1 MPSLSSARFLRPKLT
16 EGKFKKKEE
25 ATLGPRVAGGW
36 AQPHGLLADSMA
48 GMGWDMAIRQMR
60 EQGVRCAAGL
70 GVLQCPGVGKG
81 CVAFL
86 CSVSQ
91 KSQAGRGQPE
101 HKFLQWMEKLCLISV
116 FCIQQRCP
124 DTEVLHLIQDN
135 ATPPAEAF

>member
-1 MPSLSSARFLRPKLT
+1 MQP
-16 EGKFKKKEE
+16 
-25 ATLGPRVAGGW
+25 GW
-36 AQPHGLLADSMA
+36 GSCS
-48 GMGWDMAIRQMR
+48 
-60 EQGVRCAAGL
+60 V
-70 GVLQCPGVGKG
+70 PGVGKR